1 MGLEGDITE
10 GREGKIEGW
19 GDGQMD
25 EQRSREGGREEE
37 MEKEGM
43 VVEGLSIK

>member
-25 EQRSREGGREEE
+25 EQRSREGGRKRWRRREW
-37 MEKEGM
+37 
-43 VVEGLSIK
+43 